1 MTSTTF
7 LRRSD
12 PQTSLAAFG
21 SRLAGASSLSA
32 SSIAFVA
39 SSCARGLLAPL
50 LLCLSFGALAQN
62 YYTAPGS
69 PIRTFGQRYAQA
81 AQVVDSQSRMV
92 FYRTRQ
98 SSSVPGAASI
108 YVNGAYHA
116 SIIPGGY
123 SELCMP
129 PGSIELGLKSVEVG
143 RNVKDNL
150 DTITVMRSA
159 SAQTQFFRV
168 QDTGRGRQVLQP
180 VQAAEAL
187 REIDGAR
194 EQTHTISRVTG
205 AVECSINRNPA
216 PAPQTITLAA
226 DALFAFGRSDLGAMS
241 PTGRASLDALVAR
254 LRSEYIQLDRMHIIG
269 HADPLGQP
277 GPNERLSMDRANTVQ
292 QYLAQAG
299 LGSVRMSSEGRG
311 DREPVATQ
319 CGRVATPQAI
329 ACHAPN
335 RRVVIDIAG
344 ARR

>member
-1 MTSTTF
+1 
-7 LRRSD
+7 
-12 PQTSLAAFG
+12 
-21 SRLAGASSLSA
+21 
-32 SSIAFVA
+32 
-39 SSCARGLLAPL
+39 
-50 LLCLSFGALAQN
+50 
-62 YYTAPGS
+62 
-69 PIRTFGQRYAQA
+69 
-81 AQVVDSQSRMV
+81 
-92 FYRTRQ
+92 
-98 SSSVPGAASI
+98 
-108 YVNGAYHA
+108 
-116 SIIPGGY
+116 
-123 SELCMP
+123 
-129 PGSIELGLKSVEVG
+129 VG

-180 VQAAEAL
+180 VQTAEAL

-194 EQTHTISRVTG
+194 EQTHTISRVIG
-205 AVECSINRNPA
+205 AVACSFNRNPA

-226 DALFAFGRSDLGAMS
+226 DALFAFGRSDLAAMS

-254 LRSEYIQLDRMHIIG
+254 LRSEYIQLDRMNIIG

-277 GPNERLSMDRANTVQ
+277 GPNERLSIDRANTVQ

-311 DREPVATQ
+311 SREPVVNH
-319 CGRVATPQAI
+319 CGYVATPQAI

-344 ARR
+344 SRR

>member
-1 MTSTTF
+1 MTFKTPSSPYARAF
-7 LRRSD
+7 SK
-12 PQTSLAAFG
+12 AFG
-21 SRLAGASSLSA
+21 LAS
-32 SSIAFVA
+32 FF
-39 SSCARGLLAPL
+39 
-50 LLCLSFGALAQN
+50 LCLSLGAFAQN

-69 PIRTFGQRYAQA
+69 PIHTFGQRYAQG
-81 AQVVDSQSRMV
+81 AQVVDSQARMV

-98 SSSVPGAASI
+98 SSSVPGAASV

-123 SELCMP
+123 SQLCMP
-129 PGSIELGLKSVEVG
+129 PGSVELGLKSVEVG
-143 RNVKDNL
+143 TNVKDNL
-150 DTITVMRSA
+150 DTITVIRNA

-168 QDTGRGRQVLQP
+168 QEAGRGRQVLQP
-180 VQAAEAL
+180 VQATEAL
-187 REIDGAR
+187 REIDSTR

-216 PAPQTITLAA
+216 PAAPQTITLAA

-241 PTGRASLDALVAR
+241 ATGRASLDALVSR
-254 LRSEYIQLDRMHIIG
+254 LRSEYIQLDRMNIIG

-277 GPNERLSMDRANTVQ
+277 GPNERLSIDRANTVQ
-292 QYLAQAG
+292 QYLSQAG
-299 LGSVRMSSEGRG
+299 LGNVRMTSEGRG

-344 ARR
+344 SRR

>member
-1 MTSTTF
+1 MTPKT
-7 LRRSD
+7 LAI
-12 PQTSLAAFG
+12 QTNQQI
-21 SRLAGASSLSA
+21 RHT
-32 SSIAFVA
+32 
-39 SSCARGLLAPL
+39 RGLLASFF
-50 LLCLSFGALAQN
+50 LCLSLGAGAQN
-62 YYTAPGS
+62 YYTGPNS
-69 PIRTFGQRYAQA
+69 PIHTFGQKYAQA
-81 AQVVDSQSRMV
+81 GQVVDQQSRMV

-98 SSSVPGAASI
+98 SSSVPGAASV

-123 SELCMP
+123 SQLCMP
-129 PGSIELGLKSVEVG
+129 PGSVELGLKSVEVG
-143 RNVKDNL
+143 TNVKDNL
-150 DTITVMRSA
+150 DTITVIRNA

-168 QDTGRGRQVLQP
+168 QEAGRGRQVLQP
-180 VQAAEAL
+180 VQATEAL

-216 PAPQTITLAA
+216 PAAPQTITLAA

-241 PTGRASLDALVAR
+241 ATGRASLDALVSR
-254 LRSEYIQLDRMHIIG
+254 LRSEYIQLDRMNIIG

-277 GPNERLSMDRANTVQ
+277 GPNERLSIDRANTVQ

-299 LGSVRMSSEGRG
+299 LGSVRMTSEGRG

-344 ARR
+344 SRR

>member
-1 MTSTTF
+1 MTFKTF
-7 LRRSD
+7 ASFSARQIR
-12 PQTSLAAFG
+12 PASL
-21 SRLAGASSLSA
+21 
-32 SSIAFVA
+32 
-39 SSCARGLLAPL
+39 ARGLVASLV
-50 LLCLSFGALAQN
+50 LSLSLGAVAQN

-69 PIRTFGQRYAQA
+69 PINTFGQKYAQA
-81 AQVVDSQSRMV
+81 GQVVDQQSRMV

-129 PGSIELGLKSVEVG
+129 PGSVELGLKSVEVG
-143 RNVKDNL
+143 RAVKDNL
-150 DTITVMRSA
+150 DTITVIRNA
-159 SAQTQFFRV
+159 GAQTQFFRV
-168 QDTGRGRQVLQP
+168 QEAGRGRQVLQP
-180 VQAAEAL
+180 VQAADAL

-216 PAPQTITLAA
+216 PAATAAPQTITLAA
-226 DALFAFGRSDLGAMS
+226 DALFAFGRSDLAAMS
-241 PTGRASLDALVAR
+241 PTGRASLDALVTR
-254 LRSEYIQLDRMHIIG
+254 LRSEYIQLDRMNIIG

-277 GPNERLSMDRANTVQ
+277 GPNERLSIDRANTVQ
-292 QYLAQAG
+292 QYLSQAG
-299 LGSVRMSSEGRG
+299 LGNVRMSSEGRG
-311 DREPVATQ
+311 SREPVVTQ
-319 CGRVATPQAI
+319 CGYVATPQAI

-335 RRVVIDIAG
+335 RRVVIDITG

>member
-1 MTSTTF
+1 MTFKTF
-7 LRRSD
+7 ASFSARQIR
-12 PQTSLAAFG
+12 PASL
-21 SRLAGASSLSA
+21 
-32 SSIAFVA
+32 
-39 SSCARGLLAPL
+39 ARGLVASLM
-50 LLCLSFGALAQN
+50 LCLSLGAVAQN
-62 YYTAPGS
+62 YYTGPNS
-69 PIRTFGQRYAQA
+69 PIHTFGQKFAQA
-81 AQVVDSQSRMV
+81 AQVVDSQTRMV

-129 PGSIELGLKSVEVG
+129 PGSVELGLKSVEVG
-143 RNVKDNL
+143 TNVKDNL
-150 DTITVMRSA
+150 DTITVIRNA

-168 QDTGRGRQVLQP
+168 QEAGRGRQVLQP
-180 VQAAEAL
+180 VQATEAL

-194 EQTHTISRVTG
+194 EQTHTISRVIG

-216 PAPQTITLAA
+216 PAAPQTITLAA

-241 PTGRASLDALVAR
+241 ATGRASLDALVSR
-254 LRSEYIQLDRMHIIG
+254 LRSEYIQLDRMNIIG

-277 GPNERLSMDRANTVQ
+277 GPNERLSIDRANTVQ
-292 QYLAQAG
+292 QYLSQAG
-299 LGSVRMSSEGRG
+299 LGSVRMTSEGRG

>member
-1 MTSTTF
+1 MTFKTF
-7 LRRSD
+7 ASLSARQIRH
-12 PQTSLAAFG
+12 TSLARG
-21 SRLAGASSLSA
+21 L
-32 SSIAFVA
+32 VA
-39 SSCARGLLAPL
+39 SLM
-50 LLCLSFGALAQN
+50 LCLSLGAVAQN
-62 YYTAPGS
+62 YYTGPNS
-69 PIRTFGQRYAQA
+69 PIHTFGQKFAQA
-81 AQVVDSQSRMV
+81 GQVVDQQSRMV

-98 SSSVPGAASI
+98 SSSVPGAASV

-123 SELCMP
+123 SQLCMP
-129 PGSIELGLKSVEVG
+129 PGSVELGLKSVEVG
-143 RNVKDNL
+143 TNVKDNL
-150 DTITVMRSA
+150 DTITVIRNA

-168 QDTGRGRQVLQP
+168 QEAGRGRQVLQP

-216 PAPQTITLAA
+216 PAAPQTITLAA

-241 PTGRASLDALVAR
+241 ATGRASLDALVSR
-254 LRSEYIQLDRMHIIG
+254 LRSEYIQLDRMNIIG

-277 GPNERLSMDRANTVQ
+277 GPNERLSIDRANTVQ

-299 LGSVRMSSEGRG
+299 LGSVRMTSEGRG

-329 ACHAPN
+329 ACNAPN

>member
-1 MTSTTF
+1 MTPKT
-7 LRRSD
+7 LAI
-12 PQTSLAAFG
+12 QTNQQI
-21 SRLAGASSLSA
+21 RHT
-32 SSIAFVA
+32 
-39 SSCARGLLAPL
+39 RGLLASFF
-50 LLCLSFGALAQN
+50 LCLSLGAVAQN
-62 YYTAPGS
+62 YYTGPNS
-69 PIRTFGQRYAQA
+69 PIHTFGQKFAQA
-81 AQVVDSQSRMV
+81 GQVVDQQSRMV

-98 SSSVPGAASI
+98 SSSVPGAASV

-123 SELCMP
+123 SQLCMP
-129 PGSIELGLKSVEVG
+129 PGSVELGLKSVEVG
-143 RNVKDNL
+143 TNVKDNL
-150 DTITVMRSA
+150 DTITVIRNA

-168 QDTGRGRQVLQP
+168 QEAARGRQLLQP

-187 REIDGAR
+187 REIDSTR

-216 PAPQTITLAA
+216 PAAPQTITLAA

-241 PTGRASLDALVAR
+241 ATGRASLDALVSR
-254 LRSEYIQLDRMHIIG
+254 LRSEYIQLDRMNIIG

-277 GPNERLSMDRANTVQ
+277 GPNERLSIDRANTVQ
-292 QYLAQAG
+292 QYLSQAG
-299 LGSVRMSSEGRG
+299 LGNVRMTSEGRG

>member
-1 MTSTTF
+1 MTFKTF
-7 LRRSD
+7 
-12 PQTSLAAFG
+12 TSLFARQICHATLTRG
-21 SRLAGASSLSA
+21 L
-32 SSIAFVA
+32 VA
-39 SSCARGLLAPL
+39 SWM
-50 LLCLSFGALAQN
+50 LCLSFGALAQN
-62 YYTAPGS
+62 YYTGPNS
-69 PIRTFGQRYAQA
+69 PIHTFGQKFAQA

-98 SSSVPGAASI
+98 SSSVPGAASV

-123 SELCMP
+123 SQLCMP
-129 PGSIELGLKSVEVG
+129 PGSVELGLKSVEVG
-143 RNVKDNL
+143 TNVKDNL
-150 DTITVMRSA
+150 DTITVIRNA
-159 SAQTQFFRV
+159 GAQTQFFRV
-168 QDTGRGRQVLQP
+168 QEAGRARQVLQP

-187 REIDGAR
+187 REIEGAR
-194 EQTHTISRVTG
+194 EQTHTISRVVG

-226 DALFAFGRSDLGAMS
+226 DALFAFGRSDLAAMS

-254 LRSEYIQLDRMHIIG
+254 LRSEYIQLDRMNIIG
-269 HADPLGQP
+269 HADPLGSP
-277 GPNERLSMDRANTVQ
+277 GPNERLSIDRANTVQ
-292 QYLAQAG
+292 QYLAQSG
-299 LGSVRMSSEGRG
+299 LGNVRMTSEGRG

>member
-1 MTSTTF
+1 MTFKTF
-7 LRRSD
+7 
-12 PQTSLAAFG
+12 A
-21 SRLAGASSLSA
+21 SLSA
-32 SSIAFVA
+32 RQICHATLTRGLVA
-39 SSCARGLLAPL
+39 SWM
-50 LLCLSFGALAQN
+50 LCLSFGALAQN
-62 YYTAPGS
+62 YYTGPNS
-69 PIRTFGQRYAQA
+69 PIHTFGQKFAQA

-98 SSSVPGAASI
+98 SSSVPGAASV

-123 SELCMP
+123 SQLCMP
-129 PGSIELGLKSVEVG
+129 PGSVELGLKSVEVG
-143 RNVKDNL
+143 TNVKDNL
-150 DTITVMRSA
+150 DTITVIRNA
-159 SAQTQFFRV
+159 GAQTQFFRV
-168 QDTGRGRQVLQP
+168 QEAGRARQVLQP

-187 REIDGAR
+187 REIEGAR
-194 EQTHTISRVTG
+194 EQTHTISRVVG

-216 PAPQTITLAA
+216 PAAPQTITLAA

-254 LRSEYIQLDRMHIIG
+254 LRSEYIQLDRMNIIG

-277 GPNERLSMDRANTVQ
+277 GPNERLSIDRANTVQ

-299 LGSVRMSSEGRG
+299 LGSVRMTSEGRG

>member
-1 MTSTTF
+1 MTYKTF
-7 LRRSD
+7 LNQSKHSIR
-12 PQTSLAAFG
+12 Q
-21 SRLAGASSLSA
+21 AG
-32 SSIAFVA
+32 F
-39 SSCARGLLAPL
+39 ARGLVASLM
-50 LLCLSFGALAQN
+50 LCLSLGAFAQN

-69 PIRTFGQRYAQA
+69 PINTFGQKFAQA
-81 AQVVDSQSRMV
+81 PQVVDSQTRMV

-123 SELCMP
+123 SQLCLP
-129 PGSIELGLKSVEVG
+129 PGSVELGLKSVEVG
-143 RNVKDNL
+143 TNVKDNL
-150 DTITVMRSA
+150 DTITAIRSA

-168 QDTGRGRQVLQP
+168 QEAGRGRQVLQP
-180 VQAAEAL
+180 VQVAEAL
-187 REIDGAR
+187 REIEGAR

-205 AVECSINRNPA
+205 AVECSFNRNPA

-254 LRSEYIQLDRMHIIG
+254 LRNEYIQLDRMNIIG

-277 GPNERLSMDRANTVQ
+277 GPNERLSIDRANTVQ

-311 DREPVATQ
+311 SREPVVNH
-319 CGRVATPQAI
+319 CGYVATPQAI

-344 ARR
+344 SRR

>member
-1 MTSTTF
+1 MTLKTLTNQSNQQICH
-7 LRRSD
+7 S
-12 PQTSLAAFG
+12 SLA
-21 SRLAGASSLSA
+21 RSL
-32 SSIAFVA
+32 VA
-39 SSCARGLLAPL
+39 SLM
-50 LLCLSFGALAQN
+50 LCLSLGAVAQN
-62 YYTAPGS
+62 YYTGPNS
-69 PIRTFGQRYAQA
+69 PIHTFGQKYAQA
-81 AQVVDSQSRMV
+81 GEVVAQQSRMV

-98 SSSVPGAASI
+98 SSSVPGAASV

-129 PGSIELGLKSVEVG
+129 PGSVELGLKSVEVG

-187 REIDGAR
+187 REIEGAR
-194 EQTHTISRVTG
+194 EQTHTISRVVG

-226 DALFAFGRSDLGAMS
+226 DALFAFGRSDLAAMS
-241 PTGRASLDALVAR
+241 PQGRASLDALVAR
-254 LRSEYIQLDRMHIIG
+254 LRNEYIQIDRLNVIG

-277 GPNERLSMDRANTVQ
+277 GPNERLSIERAQTVRD
-292 QYLAQAG
+292 YLIQAG
-299 LGSVRMSSEGRG
+299 LSGARITSEGRG
-311 DREPVATQ
+311 DREPVVMQ

-329 ACHAPN
+329 TCHAPN

>member
-1 MTSTTF
+1 MTFKTF
-7 LRRSD
+7 
-12 PQTSLAAFG
+12 TSLFARQICHATLTRG
-21 SRLAGASSLSA
+21 L
-32 SSIAFVA
+32 VA
-39 SSCARGLLAPL
+39 SWM
-50 LLCLSFGALAQN
+50 LCLSFGALAQN
-62 YYTAPGS
+62 YYTGPNS
-69 PIRTFGQRYAQA
+69 PIHTFGQKYAQA
-81 AQVVDSQSRMV
+81 PQVVDSQSRMV

-98 SSSVPGAASI
+98 SSSVPGAASV

-123 SELCMP
+123 SQLCMP
-129 PGSIELGLKSVEVG
+129 PGSVELGLKSVEVG
-143 RNVKDNL
+143 TNVKDNL
-150 DTITVMRSA
+150 DTITVIRNA
-159 SAQTQFFRV
+159 GAQTQFFRV
-168 QDTGRGRQVLQP
+168 QEAGRARQVLQP

-187 REIDGAR
+187 REIEGAR
-194 EQTHTISRVTG
+194 EQTHTISRVVG

-216 PAPQTITLAA
+216 PAAPQTITLAA

-254 LRSEYIQLDRMHIIG
+254 LRSEYIQLDRMNIIG

-277 GPNERLSMDRANTVQ
+277 GPNERLSIDRANTVQ
-292 QYLAQAG
+292 QYLTQSG

-344 ARR
+344 SRR

>member
-1 MTSTTF
+1 MTFKTF
-7 LRRSD
+7 A
-12 PQTSLAAFG
+12 SLFARQICHATLTRG
-21 SRLAGASSLSA
+21 L
-32 SSIAFVA
+32 VA
-39 SSCARGLLAPL
+39 SWM
-50 LLCLSFGALAQN
+50 LCLSFGALAQN
-62 YYTAPGS
+62 YYTGPNS
-69 PIRTFGQRYAQA
+69 PIHTFGQKFAQA

-98 SSSVPGAASI
+98 SSSVPGAASV

-123 SELCMP
+123 SQLCMP
-129 PGSIELGLKSVEVG
+129 PGSVELGLKSVEVG
-143 RNVKDNL
+143 TNVKDNL
-150 DTITVMRSA
+150 DTITVIRNA
-159 SAQTQFFRV
+159 GAQTQFFRV
-168 QDTGRGRQVLQP
+168 QEAGRARQVLQP

-187 REIDGAR
+187 REIEGAR
-194 EQTHTISRVTG
+194 EQTHTISRVVG

-216 PAPQTITLAA
+216 PAAPQTITLAA

-254 LRSEYIQLDRMHIIG
+254 LRSEYIQLDRMNIIG

-277 GPNERLSMDRANTVQ
+277 GPNERLSIDRANTVQ

-299 LGSVRMSSEGRG
+299 LGSVRMTSEGRG

>member
-1 MTSTTF
+1 MTYKTF
-7 LRRSD
+7 LNQSKHPIR
-12 PQTSLAAFG
+12 Q
-21 SRLAGASSLSA
+21 AG
-32 SSIAFVA
+32 F
-39 SSCARGLLAPL
+39 ARGLVASLM
-50 LLCLSFGALAQN
+50 LCLSLGAFAQN
-62 YYTAPGS
+62 YYTGPNS
-69 PIRTFGQRYAQA
+69 PIHTFGQKFAQA
-81 AQVVDSQSRMV
+81 AQVVDSQTRMV

-123 SELCMP
+123 SQLCMP
-129 PGSIELGLKSVEVG
+129 PGSVELGLKSVEVG
-143 RNVKDNL
+143 TNVKDNL
-150 DTITVMRSA
+150 DTITAIRSA

-168 QDTGRGRQVLQP
+168 QEAGRGRQVLQP
-180 VQAAEAL
+180 VQVAEAL

-194 EQTHTISRVTG
+194 EQTHTISRVIG

-216 PAPQTITLAA
+216 PAAPQTITLAA

-254 LRSEYIQLDRMHIIG
+254 LRSEYIQLDRMNIIG

-277 GPNERLSMDRANTVQ
+277 GPNERLSIDRANTVQ
-292 QYLAQAG
+292 QYLSQAG

-311 DREPVATQ
+311 SREPVVNH
-319 CGRVATPQAI
+319 CGYVATPQAI
-329 ACHAPN
+329 ACNAPN

>member
-1 MTSTTF
+1 MTFKTF
-7 LRRSD
+7 SNRPARQIR
-12 PQTSLAAFG
+12 P
-21 SRLAGASSLSA
+21 AS
-32 SSIAFVA
+32 I
-39 SSCARGLLAPL
+39 ARGLVASLV
-50 LLCLSFGALAQN
+50 LSLSLGAVAQN

-69 PIRTFGQRYAQA
+69 PINTFGQKYAQA
-81 AQVVDSQSRMV
+81 GQVADQQSRMV

-129 PGSIELGLKSVEVG
+129 PGSVELGLKSVEVG
-143 RNVKDNL
+143 RAVKDNL
-150 DTITVMRSA
+150 DTITVIRNA
-159 SAQTQFFRV
+159 GAQTQFFRV
-168 QDTGRGRQVLQP
+168 QEAGRGRQVLQP
-180 VQAAEAL
+180 VQAADAL

-216 PAPQTITLAA
+216 PAAPAAPQTITLAA
-226 DALFAFGRSDLGAMS
+226 DALFAFGRSDLAAMS
-241 PTGRASLDALVAR
+241 PTGRASLDALVTR
-254 LRSEYIQLDRMHIIG
+254 LRSEYIQLDRMNIIG

-277 GPNERLSMDRANTVQ
+277 GPNERLSIDRANTVQ

-299 LGSVRMSSEGRG
+299 LGSVRMTSEGRG

-344 ARR
+344 SRR